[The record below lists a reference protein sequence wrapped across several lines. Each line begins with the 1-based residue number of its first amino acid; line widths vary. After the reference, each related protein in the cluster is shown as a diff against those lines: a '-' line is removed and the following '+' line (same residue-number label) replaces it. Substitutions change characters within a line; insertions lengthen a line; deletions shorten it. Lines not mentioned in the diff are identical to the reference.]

1 MSVLAF
7 VPFHKIILVSV
18 SSWPR
23 SPLNWQLEAES
34 WLRQT
39 IPSSH
44 RGRPM
49 QVYSVQVYTGVNRK
63 MWGHKPPHSRTEAAQ
78 TRDTSW
84 SRASDGGDNQGRYGA
99 AHLIW
104 WERFRLVPLLEL
116 DDRPDPCYM
125 LKSEK
130 SSVQYSEDILHRG
143 TGDSLVERSLWVF
156 RPGGLKCHQLWD
168 RRFSGNKTRNF
179 GSSWHFSF
187 TWIWENQI

>member
-1 MSVLAF
+1 
-7 VPFHKIILVSV
+7 
-18 SSWPR
+18 
-23 SPLNWQLEAES
+23 
-34 WLRQT
+34 
-39 IPSSH
+39 
-44 RGRPM
+44 M

-104 WERFRLVPLLEL
+104 WERFRLGPLLEL

-130 SSVQYSEDILHRG
+130 SWNSSVFRG
-143 TGDSLVERSLWVF
+143 YITQGTVWLREGLWVF

-187 TWIWENQI
+187 TWIWEN